1 MKSAQP
7 VSAWPSTAE
16 VAQQFCDVKL
26 EGARVV
32 VQGFGAVGRHAARFL
47 AKKGARL
54 VAASD
59 SKGAVAD
66 PDGLDID
73 RLAALKAEGKSVMEF
88 PAAKQMDAADL
99 VGVDCDIWIPAA
111 RPDVLR
117 EDNVDALR
125 ARLVLQGANIPATAG
140 AERRMHER
148 GILSIPDF
156 IANAG
161 GVIAAS
167 VEYHGGTEKAA
178 FDTIADKVAAN
189 TLAVLELMKSK
200 HILPRE
206 AAVALARARV
216 ERAMDLRRWQA

>member
-1 MKSAQP
+1 
-7 VSAWPSTAE
+7 
-16 VAQQFCDVKL
+16 VKL

-32 VQGFGAVGRHAARFL
+32 VEGFGAVGRHAASFL

-73 RLAALKAEGKSVMEF
+73 QLAALKAEGKSVMEF
-88 PAAKQMDAADL
+88 PAAKRINAADL

-117 EDNVDALR
+117 EENVDALR
-125 ARLVLQGANIPATAG
+125 ARLVLQGANIPATAA

-167 VEYHGGTEKAA
+167 VEYHCGTEKAA

-189 TLAVLELMKSK
+189 TLAVLQLMKTK
-200 HILPRE
+200 PMLPRE
-206 AAVALARARV
+206 AAVELARARV